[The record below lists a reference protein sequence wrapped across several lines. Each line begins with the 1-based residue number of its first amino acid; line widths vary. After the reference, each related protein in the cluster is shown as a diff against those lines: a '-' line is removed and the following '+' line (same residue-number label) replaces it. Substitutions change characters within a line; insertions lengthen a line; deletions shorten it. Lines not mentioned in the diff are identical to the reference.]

1 MNDTYCKDIN
11 IYNKF
16 KEYYLTD
23 EEDAE
28 LMAQIDIDEL
38 ERVIKL
44 SEQQIA
50 NGEGIEFREAMEQIE
65 EEVFG
70 AKI

>member
-1 MNDTYCKDIN
+1 MNKTYSEDIN
-11 IYNKF
+11 ILNKF
-16 KEYYLTD
+16 KQYYLTD

-28 LMAQIDIDEL
+28 LMAQVNMEEM
-38 ERVIKL
+38 ERVIEI

-50 NGEGIEFREAMEQIE
+50 NGEGIEFEEAMAQIE

-70 AKI
+70 VKI